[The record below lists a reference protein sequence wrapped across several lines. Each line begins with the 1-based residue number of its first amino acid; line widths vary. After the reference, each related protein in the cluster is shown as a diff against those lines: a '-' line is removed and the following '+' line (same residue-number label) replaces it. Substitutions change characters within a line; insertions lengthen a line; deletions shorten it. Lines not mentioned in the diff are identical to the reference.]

1 MKLAVLTGGTSDER
15 AVALQSGIQVAG
27 ALREAGHEVVTV
39 DTVDGVMTER
49 TERRWAD
56 HGIGQATPPALDT
69 PGGSEADRIVSL
81 LRDPATAEAELY
93 FLALH
98 GGAGEDGTVQALL
111 DLVGVPYTGSDR
123 LGCSLA
129 MDKEVGKR
137 LLRDAGVATPDW
149 RTGPCDAADVEAAL
163 GLPVVVKASGGG
175 SSLRL
180 VLAHDRDELEA
191 AIDES
196 RGWDDVVL
204 FERYVEG
211 REFTVGV
218 LGSEILPV
226 GEIIPDHEFFDY
238 ACKYQSGKAVE
249 TFPAP
254 IPRALGDRLRALAL
268 RTHEALRLRDYSRVD
283 FIVDEGGRPWCL
295 EANALPGM
303 TSNSLMPKAAEAAGF
318 GFSELCDRI
327 VRLARERARG
337 RPSRSTSE

>member
-1 MKLAVLTGGTSDER
+1 VKLAVLTGGTSDER
-15 AVALQSGIQVAG
+15 AVALQSGIQVAR

-39 DTVDGVMTER
+39 DTVDGVMSGR
-49 TERRWAD
+49 SERRLEGAE
-56 HGIGQATPPALDT
+56 IGQAIRPTVDAPVR
-69 PGGSEADRIVSL
+69 SEVERILSL

-111 DLVGVPYTGSDR
+111 DLAGVCYTGSDR

-129 MDKEVGKR
+129 MDKEVSKR
-137 LLRDAGVATPDW
+137 LMRDAGVATPDW
-149 RTGPCDAADVEAAL
+149 RTGPCDAAEIEAAL

-180 VLAHDRDELEA
+180 TLAHDRAELAA
-191 AIDES
+191 AIEES
-196 RGWDDVVL
+196 GSWDDVVL

-218 LGSEILPV
+218 LGGETLPV
-226 GEIIPDHEFFDY
+226 GEIVPDHEFFDY
-238 ACKYQSGKAVE
+238 ACKYQSEKAVE
-249 TFPAP
+249 TFPAD
-254 IPRALGDRLRALAL
+254 IPEALEDRLRALAL
-268 RTHEALRLRDYSRVD
+268 RTHRALRLRDYSRVD
-283 FIVDEGGRPWCL
+283 FMVDERGRPWCL

-303 TSNSLMPKAAEAAGF
+303 TSKSLMPKAAEAAGL

-327 VRLARERARG
+327 VRLARERA
-337 RPSRSTSE
+337 SVHTC